1 MQITD
6 AHRALGDKYLYR
18 TTFKDIPVPDSLL
31 QLLAYTFTEE
41 EAQVVNCLSFAMHGP
56 GAIARKLKRPVDE
69 VRPIL
74 QSLAERVLIIGV
86 TTKRVSLYGYLPLY
100 PGVYEAQMVIS
111 EKKIQEGQR
120 EEYFK
125 EFARLFEEF
134 WDEFF
139 VTIKNQGLAEKFQIM
154 GVPFGRIITVER
166 AIEAS
171 PGLGV
176 IALATDKYSEMVE
189 RSNSFALLNV
199 CTCRQERALVG
210 KDCRKVKTPGT
221 VTCAIM
227 GLPAEGAIKAGV
239 ARRVSREEFLEARAR
254 GIEAGLVAMV
264 DKMKDPMFVCSCC
277 NCCCTILRVLN
288 RFNSPNLFTQSNFEA
303 QIDPIKCNGCGTCL
317 KPCPTT
323 AIKVENKKATIDYT
337 RCIGCGVCVTRCD
350 KNHAVILRER
360 PIHKPLADNMAEF
373 WLKRYFEIKG
383 YQDNFF
389 PKLSLGAVRALSKI
403 NPIHLTGPRAP
414 RLGKSSKT

>member
-6 AHRALGDKYLYR
+6 AHRALADKYLYR

-41 EAQVVNCLSFAMHGP
+41 EAQVVNCLGFAMHGP

-74 QSLAERVLIIGV
+74 QSLAERILIVGV
-86 TTKRVSLYGYLPLY
+86 TTKRVSLYSYLPLY
-100 PGVYEAQMVIS
+100 PGVYEAQMVMS
-111 EKKIQEGQR
+111 EKKIKEGQG

-134 WDEFF
+134 WDEFY
-139 VTIKNQGLAEKFQIM
+139 VTIKNRGLVERFQIM

-166 AIEAS
+166 AIEAT

-176 IALATDKYSEMVE
+176 IALATDKYSEIAE
-189 RSNSFALLNV
+189 RNKSFALINV
-199 CTCRQERALVG
+199 CTCRQERMLVG
-210 KDCRKVKTPGT
+210 KDCQKVKTPST
-221 VTCAIM
+221 VTCALM
-227 GLPAEGAIKAGV
+227 GLAAEGAIKTGV
-239 ARRVSREEFLEARAR
+239 GRRVSREEFLEARAR
-254 GIEAGLVAMV
+254 GAEAGLIAMV
-264 DKMKDPMFVCSCC
+264 DNMKDPLLVCSCC
-277 NCCCTILRVLN
+277 NCCCTIMRVLN
-288 RFNSPNLFTQSNFEA
+288 RFNSPNLFTQSHFEA
-303 QIDPIKCNGCGTCL
+303 QIDPVKCNGCGLCI
-317 KPCPTT
+317 KPCPMT
-323 AIKVENKKATIDYT
+323 AIRVENKKASVDPA
-337 RCIGCGVCVTRCD
+337 RCIGCGVCVIRCD
-350 KNHAVILRER
+350 KNHALTLKER
-360 PIHKPLADNMAEF
+360 PVHKPPVDNMAEF
-373 WLKRYFEIKG
+373 WLNRYFELKG
-383 YQDNFF
+383 RQDSFF

>member
-1 MQITD
+1 MQITN
-6 AHRALGDKYLYR
+6 AHRALADKYLFR
-18 TTFKDIPVPDSLL
+18 TTFKDVLVPDSLL
-31 QLLAYTFTEE
+31 KLLAYTFTEE
-41 EAQVVNCLSFAMHGP
+41 EAQVVNCLSFAMRTP

-74 QSLAERVLIIGV
+74 QSLAERVLIVGV
-86 TTKRVSLYGYLPLY
+86 TTKRVSLYSYLPLY
-100 PGVYEAQMVIS
+100 PGVYEAQMLIS

-139 VTIKNQGLAEKFQIM
+139 VWLKNQGLAEKFQIM

-166 AIEAS
+166 AIEAT

-176 IALATDKYSEMVE
+176 IALATDKYSEMVD

-210 KDCRKVKTPGT
+210 KNCQKVKTPGT

-227 GLPAEGAIKAGV
+227 GLAAEGAIKAGV
-239 ARRVSREEFLEARAR
+239 GRRVSREEFLEARGRAVD
-254 GIEAGLVAMV
+254 AGLVAMV
-264 DKMKDPMFVCSCC
+264 DNMKDPLLVCSCC
-277 NCCCTILRVLN
+277 NCCCTIMRVLN
-288 RFNSPNLFTQSNFEA
+288 RFNSPNLFTQSHFEA
-303 QIDPIKCNGCGTCL
+303 VIDPIKCNGCGICL
-317 KPCPTT
+317 KPCPMT

-337 RCIGCGVCVTRCD
+337 RCIGCGVCVTKCD

-360 PIHKPLADNMAEF
+360 PIHKPPADNMAEF

-403 NPIHLTGPRAP
+403 NPIHITGPRA
-414 RLGKSSKT
+414 RKLGKDG